1 MKITKSQKEAIV
13 NEITRRLKK
22 ENQTI
27 TENFNKNYK
36 FTKKEE
42 EFLTVC
48 KETEEINGKWKE
60 IIDKANSLASK
71 LGYST
76 SYNWKSDEAKNNILN
91 RRLIESG
98 QLKSVSYSEIRDK
111 LEFATLDPSFDVEE
125 FIKKFI

>member
-36 FTKKEE
+36 FTKEEKEFLDACKEAE
-42 EFLTVC
+42 EFDKKWRSLTDRNN
-48 KETEEINGKWKE
+48 K
-60 IIDKANSLASK
+60 LADK
-71 LGYST
+71 LGFETYSWRRSDMT
-76 SYNWKSDEAKNNILN
+76 QRIINLRLAESKQIKSIDT
-91 RRLIESG
+91 
-98 QLKSVSYSEIRDK
+98 SEIRDK

-125 FIKKFI
+125 FIKNFI

>member
-13 NEITRRLKK
+13 NEISRRLQK

-36 FTKKEE
+36 FTKEEKEFLDACKEAE
-42 EFLTVC
+42 EFDKKWENLTDRNN
-48 KETEEINGKWKE
+48 K
-60 IIDKANSLASK
+60 LADK
-71 LGYST
+71 LGFEVYS
-76 SYNWKSDEAKNNILN
+76 WRCSDMMQRIIN
-91 RRLIESG
+91 RRLLESK
-98 QLKSVSYSEIRDK
+98 QIKSVDLSEIRDK

>member
-27 TENFNKNYK
+27 TNNFNKNYK
-36 FTKKEE
+36 FTKEE
-42 EFLTVC
+42 KEFLSVC
-48 KETEEINGKWKE
+48 KEIEEINKKQQNLVIKNRE
-60 IIDKANSLASK
+60 LACK
-71 LGYST
+71 LGYNAYCT
-76 SYNWKSDEAKNNILN
+76 YNSDNAKIAILN
-91 RRLIESG
+91 KRMQESN
-98 QLKSVSYSEIRDK
+98 QLKSIDCSEIRDK

>member
-13 NEITRRLKK
+13 NEVSRRLQK

-36 FTKKEE
+36 FTKEEKEFLDACKEAE
-42 EFLTVC
+42 EFD
-48 KETEEINGKWKE
+48 KKWKNLT
-60 IIDKANSLASK
+60 DRNNKLADK
-71 LGYST
+71 LGFEVYS
-76 SYNWKSDEAKNNILN
+76 WRRSDMVQRIIN
-91 RRLIESG
+91 RRLLESK
-98 QLKSVSYSEIRDK
+98 QIKSVDLSEIRDK

>member
-22 ENQTI
+22 ENQVL
-27 TENFNKNYK
+27 TEKFNKNYK

>member
-36 FTKKEE
+36 FTKEE
-42 EFLTVC
+42 KEFLDAC
-48 KETEEINGKWKE
+48 EEAEELDKKWKN
-60 IIDKANSLASK
+60 ITDRNNKLADK
-71 LGYST
+71 LGFETYSWR
-76 SYNWKSDEAKNNILN
+76 SSDITKRIIN
-91 RRLIESG
+91 RRLSESKK
-98 QLKSVSYSEIRDK
+98 LKSVDPFEIRDK

>member
-13 NEITRRLKK
+13 NEITRRLRK

-27 TENFNKNYK
+27 TEKFNKNYK

-111 LEFATLDPSFDVEE
+111 LEFATLDPSFNVEE
-125 FIKKFI
+125 FIKNFI